1 MGFVTKPTRS
11 MISQLEKILG
21 PKEHLAKSVD
31 FFDNM
36 TWKEASNNIV
46 DRGLINLLYC
56 AA

>member
-1 MGFVTKPTRS
+1 